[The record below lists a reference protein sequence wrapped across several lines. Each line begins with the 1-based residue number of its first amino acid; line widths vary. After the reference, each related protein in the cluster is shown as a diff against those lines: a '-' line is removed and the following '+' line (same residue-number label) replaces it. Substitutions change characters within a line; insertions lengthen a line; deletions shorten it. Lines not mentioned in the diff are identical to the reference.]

1 MESANVQVIR
11 QLEELFN
18 GRDLDAYVELLDPA
32 VEWSVSQ
39 EDPDATVH
47 HGREAVRAYL
57 QGWIDAFRDLQIH
70 TEEVDADGDRVRT
83 VIHFTGRG
91 TGSGARLE
99 ERFGFL
105 FSVRAGL
112 VTKVED
118 LGRAGRAPQARSTGL

>member
-1 MESANVQVIR
+1 MESANVQVMR

-18 GRDLDAYVELLDPA
+18 RRDLDSYVELLDPA
-32 VEWSVSQ
+32 VEWSVSK

-57 QGWIDAFRDLQIH
+57 QGWIDAFGDLQIH
-70 TEEVDADGDRVRT
+70 MEEVGADGDRVRT
-83 VIHFTGRG
+83 VLHFTGQG

-105 FSVRAGL
+105 FSIRAGL
-112 VTKVED
+112 ATKVED
-118 LGRAGRAPQARSTGL
+118 LGRAERAPEARSTGP